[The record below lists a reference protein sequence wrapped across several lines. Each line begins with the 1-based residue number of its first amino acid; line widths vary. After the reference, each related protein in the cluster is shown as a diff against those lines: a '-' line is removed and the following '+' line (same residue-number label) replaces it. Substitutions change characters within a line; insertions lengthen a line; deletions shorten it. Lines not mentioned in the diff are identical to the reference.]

1 MWTDPQQRGRNMT
14 KEGVVSIH
22 GKEYKTVALRVF
34 EFRQANPDWGISTE
48 VVAVDDQ
55 SVVMKAWITDP
66 DGRVRGCGH
75 GEEWRAASKINST
88 SALENAETSA
98 IGRALAAVGLAGTEY
113 ASADEVA
120 GAIHNQKVQESI
132 DYLLEHM
139 SAARDNWQSVSAIKQ
154 AIEDKD
160 LTYACQLYSELG
172 HDAQS
177 KLYKAPSK
185 GGIFTTAER
194 TYMRSDD
201 WTATM
206 KEVMKETANG

>member
-1 MWTDPQQRGRNMT
+1 MTDGIVN
-14 KEGVVSIH
+14 IH
-22 GKEYKTVALRVF
+22 GKQYKTVALRVA
-34 EFRQANPDWGISTE
+34 EFRASNPDWGIHTE
-48 VVAVDDQ
+48 VVNVDDQ

-66 DGRVRGCGH
+66 DNRVRGCGH

-98 IGRALAAVGLAGTEY
+98 IGRALAAIGLAGTEY

-120 GAIHNQKVQESI
+120 GAIHQQKVQESI

-139 SAARDNWQSVSAIKQ
+139 EAARDNWQSVSAIKE
-154 AIEDKD
+154 AIEQDD
-160 LTYACQLYSELG
+160 LPFACQLYAELG
-172 HDAQS
+172 HEAQQ

-194 TYMRSDD
+194 SYMRSDK

-206 KEVMKETANG
+206 KETMKEISNG

>member
-1 MWTDPQQRGRNMT
+1 MTDGIVN
-14 KEGVVSIH
+14 IH
-22 GKEYKTVALRVF
+22 GKAYKTVALRVA
-34 EFRQANPDWGISTE
+34 EFRASNPDWGIHTE
-48 VVAVDDQ
+48 VVNVDDQ

-66 DGRVRGCGH
+66 DNRVRGCGH

-98 IGRALAAVGLAGTEY
+98 IGRALAAIGLAGTEY

-120 GAIHNQKVQESI
+120 GAIHQQKVQESI

-139 SAARDNWQSVSAIKQ
+139 EAARDNWQSVSAIKE
-154 AIEDKD
+154 AIASDD
-160 LTYACQLYSELG
+160 LPFACQLYAELG
-172 HDAQS
+172 HEAQQ

-194 TYMRSDD
+194 NYMRSDD

-206 KEVMKETANG
+206 KETMKEISNG

>member
-1 MWTDPQQRGRNMT
+1 MT

-34 EFRQANPDWGISTE
+34 EFRTINPDWGIHTD
-48 VVAVDDQ
+48 VVSVDEQ

-66 DGRVRGCGH
+66 DGRVRGSGH

-98 IGRALAAVGLAGTEY
+98 IGRALAAIGYAGTDSY

-120 GAIHNQKVQESI
+120 NAIAQQNDSSKF
-132 DYLLEHM
+132 LLSHM
-139 SAARDNWQSVSAIKQ
+139 SAARDNWKSVSAIKQ

-160 LTYACQLYSELG
+160 LGFACQLYAELG
-172 HDAQS
+172 HETQEA
-177 KLYKAPSK
+177 LYQAPTK

-194 TYMRSDD
+194 TYMRSNE
-201 WTATM
+201 WNSTM
-206 KEVMKETANG
+206 KEVVANG